1 MDSAQEMSRIEFI
14 NAHRDARLEEHESKI
29 NKILL
34 GINALLECD
43 RENKEVLEKMNR
55 KVKSCMDVVYSI
67 EKQLAYDKGDQLE
80 RLIKLI
86 PACFFFTLV
95 TVGFSFAAI
104 RFFSYY
110 FS

>member
-55 KVKSCMDVVYSI
+55 KIKSCMDVVYSV
-67 EKQLAYDKGDQLE
+67 EKQLTYTKADQLDK
-80 RLIKLI
+80 LVKLI
-86 PACFFFTLV
+86 PVCCFA
-95 TVGFSFAAI
+95 TVGFCFAAI
-104 RFFSYY
+104 RIFGFIFS
-110 FS
+110 